1 VAGLVDE
8 NLGPSLDFVCRWIP
22 GRIRLGR
29 DDFYRLRPSISSIL
43 AQAGAAIMG
52 DIPNY
57 TIMSLSSSS
66 MRSWNERGRI

>member
-43 AQAGAAIMG
+43 AQPGAAIMAHSELHEHEPIVQF
-52 DIPNY
+52 DEIV
-57 TIMSLSSSS
+57 
-66 MRSWNERGRI
+66 E